1 MARFDLTT
9 RTPPE
14 LALDEGAPG
23 PLSVT
28 ELLERVRTSLEGEFC
43 GIAVEG
49 EISNLSTPSSGHV
62 YMSLKDDRSA
72 LRAALFRNVRTRLR
86 FVPENGLK
94 VVARG
99 RVTVYPARGDLQM
112 IVESLEPA
120 GLGALMLAFEQ
131 LRRRL
136 AAEGLFDAG
145 RKRPLP
151 RVPRRVGVVT
161 SRTGA
166 VIRDI
171 VTVARRRFPNVEIL
185 LVPVRVQGE
194 GSANEIGCAV
204 RWLGQSGRVDVMIV
218 GRGGGSLED
227 LWAFNEEVVARA
239 IAASPVP
246 VISAVGHETDVT
258 IADFVADLRAPTPS
272 AAAELAVPDKA
283 ALAAELDES
292 TRRLRAL
299 LTRKV
304 HDGRIAIDRLTPTP
318 AALMRWVGDRRQR
331 IDEWS
336 ERIERAARRRTAR
349 GRDELA
355 AITARWRA
363 VGPERR
369 IEVGR
374 ERLGRLRER
383 LHGNVRR
390 TVDKRAAELREVAGR
405 LGALGPGAVL
415 HRGFAV
421 ARVAGGDVVRDVRQL
436 VSGMTVEVQVAR
448 GRFRARVLGD
458 DPGQGA

>member
-1 MARFDLTT
+1 
-9 RTPPE
+9 
-14 LALDEGAPG
+14 
-23 PLSVT
+23 
-28 ELLERVRTSLEGEFC
+28 VRGTLEGEF
-43 GIAVEG
+43 GAVAVEG
-49 EISNLSTPSSGHV
+49 EISNLSSPSSGHV
-62 YMSLKDDRSA
+62 YFSLKDDRSA
-72 LRAALFRNVRTRLR
+72 LRAALFRGVRTRLR

-136 AAEGLFDAG
+136 GAEGLFDPV

-151 RVPRRVGVVT
+151 RLPRTLGVVT

-171 VTVARRRFPNVEIL
+171 VHVARRRFPNIEIL

-194 GSANEIGCAV
+194 GSANEIAAAV

-272 AAAELAVPDKA
+272 AAAELAVPDRAALEAELADATRALRA
-283 ALAAELDES
+283 ALA
-292 TRRLRAL
+292 RRIR
-299 LTRKV
+299 
-304 HDGRIAIDRLTPTP
+304 DGRASVERLTPTP

-336 ERIERAARRRTAR
+336 ERVERAARRRTVRA
-349 GRDELA
+349 RDELA
-355 AITARWRA
+355 TLEARWRA
-363 VGPERR
+363 AGPRR
-369 IEVGR
+369 RVDVGR
-374 ERLGRLRER
+374 ERLTRWRER
-383 LHGNVRR
+383 LDAAVRR
-390 TVDKRAAELREVAGR
+390 TVDKRASELREVAGR
-405 LGALGPGAVL
+405 LAVLGPEAVL
-415 HRGFAV
+415 ERGFAV
-421 ARVAGGDVVRDVRQL
+421 ARIEGGGVIRDPRQVAEGVRIEVR
-436 VSGMTVEVQVAR
+436 VAR
-448 GRFRARVLGD
+448 GRFGARVLGD
-458 DPGQGA
+458 EPGGRS